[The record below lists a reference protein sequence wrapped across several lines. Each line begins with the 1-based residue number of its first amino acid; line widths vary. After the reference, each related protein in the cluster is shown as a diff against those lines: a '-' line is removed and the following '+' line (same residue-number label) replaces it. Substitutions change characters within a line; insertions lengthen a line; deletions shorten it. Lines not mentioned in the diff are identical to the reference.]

1 MNHMIAQAPPYAAM
15 IEEATRQSTVIKP
28 SRLIV
33 YSDEVT
39 PGNVLSPHNQR
50 KFHAI
55 YFNFLEVRKHIYSEF
70 SWLMAGAILSIEV
83 ANIEGGL
90 SGVMKALLE
99 SLFVGDTSVRFAGIT
114 LDFGGEVG
122 TRRVFIELHAII
134 ADADALRAMFAFK
147 GAAGLKPCF
156 KCRNCVLA
164 GHGVDSDG
172 FHVSHATHQINAFVR
187 ETDAGIFRN
196 SDIVRAGCAQ
206 AANNAE
212 RDAIEKAIGM
222 NDEPAGV
229 LQSHA
234 LRPFLRP
241 SSGVR
246 YDPMHCA
253 LANGTVS
260 WEVQCFIDVTRA
272 ELGQYYGALDE

>member
-15 IEEATRQSTVIKP
+15 IEEANRQSTIIKP
-28 SRLIV
+28 LRLII

-55 YFNFLEVRKHIYSEF
+55 YFNFLEVRKRIYSES
-70 SWLMAGAILSIEV
+70 SWLIAGAILSTEV

-90 SGVMKALLE
+90 SGVIKALLE
-99 SLFVGDTSVRFAGIT
+99 SLFVGDTSVRFAGLT

-156 KCRNCVLA
+156 KCQNC
-164 GHGVDSDG
+164 DK
-172 FHVSHATHQINAFVR
+172 T
-187 ETDAGIFRN
+187 
-196 SDIVRAGCAQ
+196 
-206 AANNAE
+206 
-212 RDAIEKAIGM
+212 
-222 NDEPAGV
+222 
-229 LQSHA
+229 
-234 LRPFLRP
+234 
-241 SSGVR
+241 
-246 YDPMHCA
+246 
-253 LANGTVS
+253 
-260 WEVQCFIDVTRA
+260 
-272 ELGQYYGALDE
+272 